1 MTPPAPSEPADGSPQ
16 WRVTLWT
23 MVAVQLIMSAAF
35 TFLNPVLPLFLPH
48 LGVDSL
54 REVEFWSGL
63 LASMT
68 SFIAAFAA
76 PIWGKMSDRL
86 GRKPM
91 VLRSAFAIGV
101 CTLLM
106 GFSQSVWQLLAL
118 RALMG
123 AFAGFTSSSVV
134 LVASQVP
141 ERRLGYSLSLLSTG
155 QLVGSLMGPVLG
167 GGLADLTG
175 SYRQPF
181 FVAGA
186 VSLIAFALCW
196 RMVPE
201 RFTPPKEKRR
211 GTTMLAS
218 FRMMLRIPGLPPL
231 VLVLLL
237 TQFAVQAI
245 APIVTLF
252 VQEMVGPQPNLATL
266 GGLAFSVTGLA
277 GVIAVPLLGR
287 SSDRFGERRVLLIT
301 LAGAAL
307 MTIPQAFVSN
317 YWVFVAERFTP
328 PKEKRKRTT
337 MLASIRM
344 MIRIPGMAPLV
355 LVLLL
360 AQFAVQ
366 AIAPIVTLFVQDMIG
381 PQPNL
386 ATLGGVAFSVTGLA
400 GVIAVPLLG
409 RASDRFGERIV
420 LLLTLAG
427 AALMTVPQAFVEN
440 YGLFVAERFGVGL
453 FVGGILP
460 AANALIGKKTPAA
473 ERGAIF
479 GMTASAY
486 FFGNFLG
493 PITGGAVAARF
504 GFHWVFLL
512 TAILLCLNLAWV
524 YVSVHSP
531 REPYNQKKR

>member
-1 MTPPAPSEPADGSPQ
+1 MDLKAARSEAQTLEVTPDPSDGSPQ
-16 WRVTLWT
+16 WRVTLWA
-23 MVAVQLIMSAAF
+23 MVAVQLIMSGAF
-35 TFLNPVLPLFLPH
+35 TFLSPVLPLFLPH
-48 LGVDSL
+48 LGVATL

-86 GRKPM
+86 GRKLM

-106 GFSQSVWQLLAL
+106 GFADSVWQLLAL

-181 FVAGA
+181 YVAGA
-186 VSLIAFALCW
+186 ISLVAFAICW
-196 RMVPE
+196 WIVPE
-201 RFTPPKEKRR
+201 RFTPPKEKHR
-211 GTTMLAS
+211 GTSMLAS
-218 FRMMLRIPGLPPL
+218 FRMMMRIPGMPPL

-266 GGLAFSVTGLA
+266 GGIALSVTGLA

-287 SSDRFGERRVLLIT
+287 SSDRFGERRVLL
-301 LAGAAL
+301 
-307 MTIPQAFVSN
+307 F
-317 YWVFVAERFTP
+317 
-328 PKEKRKRTT
+328 
-337 MLASIRM
+337 
-344 MIRIPGMAPLV
+344 
-355 LVLLL
+355 
-360 AQFAVQ
+360 
-366 AIAPIVTLFVQDMIG
+366 
-381 PQPNL
+381 
-386 ATLGGVAFSVTGLA
+386 
-400 GVIAVPLLG
+400 
-409 RASDRFGERIV
+409 
-420 LLLTLAG
+420 TLAG
-427 AALMTVPQAFVEN
+427 AALMTVPQAFVGT
-440 YGLFVAERFGVGL
+440 YWAFVAERFAVGL

-473 ERGAIF
+473 ERGAVY
-479 GMTASAY
+479 GMTSSAY
-486 FFGNFLG
+486 FFGNSLG
-493 PITGGAVAARF
+493 PVTGGAVAASF
-504 GFHWVFLL
+504 GLHWVFLV
-512 TAILLCLNLAWV
+512 TAILLGLNLAWV
-524 YVSVHSP
+524 YFGV
-531 REPYNQKKR
+531 REPVHPHGEESR

>member
-1 MTPPAPSEPADGSPQ
+1 MSENDRKDEGRERSREDEGSPE
-16 WRVTLWT
+16 WKVTLWA

-35 TFLNPVLPLFLPH
+35 TFLSPVLPLFLPH
-48 LGVDSL
+48 LGVSNL
-54 REVEFWSGL
+54 GEVEFWTGL

-86 GRKPM
+86 GRKVM

-101 CTLLM
+101 CTLMM
-106 GFSQSVWQLLAL
+106 GFAESVWQLLAL

-141 ERRLGYSLSLLSTG
+141 ERRLGYSLGLLSTG
-155 QLVGSLMGPVLG
+155 QLVGSLMGPVMG

-186 VSLIAFALCW
+186 ISLVACAVCW
-196 RMVPE
+196 WLVPE
-201 RFTPPKEKRR
+201 RFSPPKEKRKP
-211 GTTMLAS
+211 TTMMDS
-218 FRMMLRIPGLPPL
+218 FRMTMRIPGMPPL

-245 APIVTLF
+245 APIVTLY

-266 GGLAFSVTGLA
+266 GGIAFSVTGLA

-287 SSDRFGERRVLLIT
+287 SADRFGERR
-301 LAGAAL
+301 
-307 MTIPQAFVSN
+307 
-317 YWVFVAERFTP
+317 
-328 PKEKRKRTT
+328 
-337 MLASIRM
+337 
-344 MIRIPGMAPLV
+344 
-355 LVLLL
+355 
-360 AQFAVQ
+360 
-366 AIAPIVTLFVQDMIG
+366 
-381 PQPNL
+381 
-386 ATLGGVAFSVTGLA
+386 
-400 GVIAVPLLG
+400 
-409 RASDRFGERIV
+409 V

-427 AALMTVPQAFVEN
+427 AALMTVPQAFVSS
-440 YGLFVAERFGVGL
+440 YWAFVAQRFAVGL

-473 ERGAIF
+473 ERGAVY
-479 GMTASAY
+479 GMTSSAY
-486 FFGNFLG
+486 FFGNSLG
-493 PITGGAVAARF
+493 PVTGGAVAATF
-504 GFHWVFLL
+504 GLHWVFLV
-512 TAILLCLNLAWV
+512 TALLLGLNLAWV
-524 YVSVHSP
+524 YFGVRP
-531 REPYNQKKR
+531 PAKQI

>member
-1 MTPPAPSEPADGSPQ
+1 MDLKAARSEAQIPLETADGSPQ
-16 WRVTLWT
+16 WRVTLWA
-23 MVAVQLIMSAAF
+23 MVAVQLIMSGAF
-35 TFLNPVLPLFLPH
+35 TFLSPVLPLFLPH
-48 LGVDSL
+48 LGVETL

-86 GRKPM
+86 GRKLM

-106 GFSQSVWQLLAL
+106 GFADSVWQLLAL

-181 FVAGA
+181 YVAGA
-186 VSLIAFALCW
+186 ISLVAFAICW
-196 RMVPE
+196 WIVPE
-201 RFTPPKEKRR
+201 RFTPPKEKHR
-211 GTTMLAS
+211 GTSMLAS
-218 FRMMLRIPGLPPL
+218 FRMMMRIPGMPPL

-266 GGLAFSVTGLA
+266 GGIALSVTGLA

-287 SSDRFGERRVLLIT
+287 SSDRFGERRVLL
-301 LAGAAL
+301 
-307 MTIPQAFVSN
+307 F
-317 YWVFVAERFTP
+317 
-328 PKEKRKRTT
+328 
-337 MLASIRM
+337 
-344 MIRIPGMAPLV
+344 
-355 LVLLL
+355 
-360 AQFAVQ
+360 
-366 AIAPIVTLFVQDMIG
+366 
-381 PQPNL
+381 
-386 ATLGGVAFSVTGLA
+386 
-400 GVIAVPLLG
+400 
-409 RASDRFGERIV
+409 
-420 LLLTLAG
+420 TLAG
-427 AALMTVPQAFVEN
+427 AALMTVPQAFVDT
-440 YGLFVAERFGVGL
+440 YWAFVAQRFAVGL

-473 ERGAIF
+473 ERGAVY
-479 GMTASAY
+479 GMTSSAY
-486 FFGNFLG
+486 FFGNSLG
-493 PITGGAVAARF
+493 PVTGGAVAASF
-504 GFHWVFLL
+504 GLHWVFLV
-512 TAILLCLNLAWV
+512 TAILLGLNLAWV
-524 YVSVHSP
+524 YFGV
-531 REPYNQKKR
+531 REPVHPQGEETR

>member
-1 MTPPAPSEPADGSPQ
+1 MDLKAARSEAQTPEVTPDPSDGSPQ
-16 WRVTLWT
+16 WRVTLWA
-23 MVAVQLIMSAAF
+23 MVAVQLIMSGAF
-35 TFLNPVLPLFLPH
+35 TFLSPVLPLFLPH
-48 LGVDSL
+48 LGVETL

-86 GRKPM
+86 GRKLM

-106 GFSQSVWQLLAL
+106 GFADSVWQLLAL

-181 FVAGA
+181 YVAGA
-186 VSLIAFALCW
+186 ISLVAFAICW
-196 RMVPE
+196 WIVPE
-201 RFTPPKEKRR
+201 RFTPPKEKHR
-211 GTTMLAS
+211 GTSMLAS
-218 FRMMLRIPGLPPL
+218 FRMMMRIPGMPPL

-266 GGLAFSVTGLA
+266 GGIALSVTGLA

-287 SSDRFGERRVLLIT
+287 SSDRFGERRVLL
-301 LAGAAL
+301 
-307 MTIPQAFVSN
+307 F
-317 YWVFVAERFTP
+317 
-328 PKEKRKRTT
+328 
-337 MLASIRM
+337 
-344 MIRIPGMAPLV
+344 
-355 LVLLL
+355 
-360 AQFAVQ
+360 
-366 AIAPIVTLFVQDMIG
+366 
-381 PQPNL
+381 
-386 ATLGGVAFSVTGLA
+386 
-400 GVIAVPLLG
+400 
-409 RASDRFGERIV
+409 
-420 LLLTLAG
+420 TLAG
-427 AALMTVPQAFVEN
+427 AALMTVPQAFVGT
-440 YGLFVAERFGVGL
+440 YWAFVAERFAVGL

-473 ERGAIF
+473 ERGAVY
-479 GMTASAY
+479 GMTSSAY
-486 FFGNFLG
+486 FFGNSLG
-493 PITGGAVAARF
+493 PVTGGAVAASF
-504 GFHWVFLL
+504 GLHWVFLV
-512 TAILLCLNLAWV
+512 TAILLGLNLAWV
-524 YVSVHSP
+524 YFGV
-531 REPYNQKKR
+531 REPVHLHGEETR

>member
-1 MTPPAPSEPADGSPQ
+1 MDSGEVTSGEATARAEALDGSPQ
-16 WRVTLWT
+16 WQVTLWA
-23 MVAVQLIMSAAF
+23 MVAVQLIMSSAF
-35 TFLNPVLPLFLPH
+35 TFLSPVLPLFLPH

-54 REVEFWSGL
+54 SQVEFWTGL

-86 GRKPM
+86 GRKLM

-106 GFSQSVWQLLAL
+106 GFSQNVWHLLAL

-123 AFAGFTSSSVV
+123 AFAGFTSSSVI

-141 ERRLGYSLSLLSTG
+141 ERRLGYSLGLLSSG
-155 QLVGSLMGPVLG
+155 QLVGSLLGPVLG

-181 FVAGA
+181 FVAGGI
-186 VSLIAFALCW
+186 SLIAFALCW
-196 RMVPE
+196 WLVPE
-201 RFTPPKEKRR
+201 RFTPPKEKRK

-218 FRMMLRIPGLPPL
+218 FRMMTRIPGMAPL
-231 VLVLLL
+231 ILVLLL

-252 VQEMVGPQPNLATL
+252 VQEMV
-266 GGLAFSVTGLA
+266 
-277 GVIAVPLLGR
+277 
-287 SSDRFGERRVLLIT
+287 
-301 LAGAAL
+301 
-307 MTIPQAFVSN
+307 
-317 YWVFVAERFTP
+317 
-328 PKEKRKRTT
+328 
-337 MLASIRM
+337 
-344 MIRIPGMAPLV
+344 
-355 LVLLL
+355 
-360 AQFAVQ
+360 
-366 AIAPIVTLFVQDMIG
+366 G

-427 AALMTVPQAFVEN
+427 AALMTVPQAFVDS
-440 YGLFVAERFGVGL
+440 YWLFVSERFAVGL

-460 AANALIGKKTPAA
+460 AANALIGKKTPSA
-473 ERGAIF
+473 ERGAIY
-479 GMTASAY
+479 GMTSSAY
-486 FFGNFLG
+486 FFGNSLG
-493 PITGGAVAARF
+493 PVTGGAVAASF
-504 GFHWVFLL
+504 GLHWVFLL
-512 TAILLCLNLAWV
+512 TAILLGLNLAWV
-524 YVSVHSP
+524 YFSVHP
-531 REPYNQKKR
+531 PEANHHLEAR